1 MEIKYRCKISNDGRA
16 LIEEIIEKILNQED
30 NHSMRK
36 KIEKEM
42 DAVVA
47 VRYTTKTPNGV
58 VVLRFQKKNV
68 DYHELVIPKLVDEN
82 EMKKKGL
89 KSKYANESSVGPGH
103 HIVWSLNLGTFFT
116 VGGKGGADT
125 EVFLR

>member
-1 MEIKYRCKISNDGRA
+1 MEIKYRCKISNDGKA
-16 LIEEIIEKILNQED
+16 LIEKIIEKILNQED

-89 KSKYANESSVGPGH
+89 KSKYADESSVGPGH

-116 VGGKGGADT
+116 VGEKDGTNT

>member
-1 MEIKYRCKISNDGRA
+1 MEIKYRCKISNDGKA

-47 VRYTTKTPNGV
+47 VRYTTKTPSGV

-68 DYHELVIPKLVDEN
+68 DYHELVIPKLVYES

-89 KSKYANESSVGPGH
+89 KSKYADESSVGPGH

-116 VGGKGGADT
+116 VGEKDGADT